1 MDAFEDCLKKGRL
14 KEIEPNAELVAN
26 ELTTALDEIERAR
39 NGYENGNWNETA
51 SQSYFALFRC
61 ARAAIKSRGYK
72 ETNLFGLCTAVQRLF
87 VDEELLSPLII
98 KQIKRAKDIKDA
110 VYSDHRVSH
119 RDARELLKWTLI
131 MAKEVFSLVNL
142 PGFSSDQIE
151 TTLPE
156 NKPNEYNEHNKPAR
170 PEPENRSRPLNFI
183 DNGFERKPPH
193 RAPRRDPRGQNRPRG
208 DERY

>member
-1 MDAFEDCLKKGRL
+1 VDAFQDCLNKGRL
-14 KEIEPNAELVAN
+14 KEIEPNAEVVSS
-26 ELTTALDEIERAR
+26 ELETALDEIERAR

-61 ARAAIKSRGYK
+61 ARAAIKSKGYK
-72 ETNLFGLCTAVQRLF
+72 ETNLYGLCAAVQKLF
-87 VDEELLSPLII
+87 VDEDLLPAMII

-110 VYSDHRVSH
+110 VYNDHRVSH

-131 MAKEVFSLVNL
+131 MASDVFSIVNL

-156 NKPNEYNEHNKPAR
+156 NKSDNYNRPAR
-170 PEPENRSRPLNFI
+170 QPEPENRSRPI
-183 DNGFERKPPH
+183 DFGNGYNQQRPQGGYNRDGNRGPRH
-193 RAPRRDPRGQNRPRG
+193 RDDDRRDR
-208 DERY
+208 